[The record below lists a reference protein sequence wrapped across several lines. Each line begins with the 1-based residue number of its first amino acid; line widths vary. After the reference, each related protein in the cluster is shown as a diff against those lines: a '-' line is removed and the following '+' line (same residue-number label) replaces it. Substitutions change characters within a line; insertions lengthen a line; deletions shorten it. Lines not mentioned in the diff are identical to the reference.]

1 MGAQIVFLGGLIEEL
16 DSHKAEEILIPR
28 PLFLFAPGAGAPS
41 SHPWMQRW
49 RQRLSVIGDVE
60 TFDYDYMRE
69 ERKRPDPLPQLIAA
83 HRQALV
89 EARRGRKPILIGKSM
104 GGRIGC
110 HVALEEKV
118 EGIVC
123 LGYPLCGGGDRA
135 KLRDKVLR
143 ALETPILF
151 VQGTRDSLCP
161 LDLLENVRTEM
172 KAPTFL
178 HVVEGG
184 DHSLMVSKR
193 HLAAAGETQESV
205 DQRILEAIARFITV
219 TGGTPDE
226 V

>member
-1 MGAQIVFLGGLIEEL
+1 MM
-16 DSHKAEEILIPR
+16 R
-28 PLFLFAPGAGAPS
+28 PFFLFAPGAGAPS

-49 RQRLSVIGDVE
+49 RERLSKIGDVQA
-60 TFDYDYMRE
+60 FDYPYMEQGR
-69 ERKRPDPLPQLIAA
+69 RRPDPLPQLIEA

-89 EARRGRKPILIGKSM
+89 ETRRDRPALLIGKSM

-110 HVALEEKV
+110 HVSLEEKV
-118 EGIVC
+118 DAVVC
-123 LGYPLCGGGDRA
+123 FGYPLCGGGDRA

-184 DHSLMVSKR
+184 DHSLVVSKR

-205 DQRILEAIARFITV
+205 DQRILETIAKFITF
-219 TGGTPDE
+219 TGGTPDQ